1 MILKLILGSIV
12 VLAAVVGAILTNGAE
27 VGIFDYLALLP
38 PMLLAPLGMLVAGPG
53 PKAIGELFF
62 LIRFGGGERDRKLA
76 KATLRF
82 FDKSLALTAILC
94 FIVHFTAMMKN
105 LEDRNAIWANLAWA
119 MAPGLL
125 ALVIHAAVSLPLAH
139 AVDAS
144 GIVEPAAGPS
154 ETKRTFSPSWLIGG
168 MALALA
174 GIVSFSPLSF
184 ASWLFV
190 DPPSFLVAI
199 FIPVGMLLAG
209 SSAGSFRRAW
219 AALNDQSASLESLN
233 KARLAY
239 GFLGSCFRA
248 AAMVGAGTGFVLM
261 VKDFLERTRVGPS
274 LALILISTLWSLLIM
289 SIVALPLEAA
299 AERRSLQA
307 HEAPPSK

>member
-1 MILKLILGSIV
+1 MILKISLGAIV
-12 VLAAVVGAILTNGAE
+12 VAAAVIGAIIGNGAE
-27 VGIFDYLALLP
+27 VGVFDYLALLP
-38 PMLLAPLGMLVAGPG
+38 PMLLTPLGMLLAGPG
-53 PKAIGELFF
+53 HRAIRDLLF
-62 LIRFGGGERDRKLA
+62 LIRFGGGERERRLA
-76 KATLRF
+76 RAALRF
-82 FDKSLALTAILC
+82 FDKSLAFTALLC

-105 LEDRNAIWANLAWA
+105 LEDRNAIWLNLAWA
-119 MAPGLL
+119 MAPGLV

-144 GIVEPAAGPS
+144 GILEPAATP
-154 ETKRTFSPSWLIGG
+154 TVAKRSFSLPWLIGG
-168 MALALA
+168 MLLALA
-174 GIVSFSPLSF
+174 GIVSFSPASF

-190 DPPSFLVAI
+190 DLSSFLITI

-209 SSAGSFRRAW
+209 SGAASFKRAW
-219 AALNDQSASLESLN
+219 AALNDPDASLESLK

-261 VKDFLERTRVGPS
+261 VKDILERTRVGPS
-274 LALILISTLWSLLIM
+274 LALTLISALWSLSIL

-299 AERRSLQA
+299 AERRLIQA
-307 HEAPPSK
+307 GA